1 MKTDKEISESYIES
15 AERHLIENDVYS
27 IEKAVVHYKRAI
39 LFDPKNI
46 ALRKR
51 LNEVFYE
58 VSRKNKLIENEDIE
72 KNLIIK
78 SFLASCKNGN
88 LSYLKSLFSKDF
100 SCQYNYFGETLDSLI
115 SNFIK
120 EIKFKKTKCE
130 IGYFFIANRFNTCLI
145 INEYILRFNIKEN
158 KINFISSQK
167 FEGADI
173 SNLIIWV
180 NN

>member
-1 MKTDKEISESYIES
+1 MKTDKEISEYYIES
-15 AERHLIENDVYS
+15 AERHLIENDIYS

-39 LFDPKNI
+39 LFDPKNLE
-46 ALRKR
+46 LRKR

-58 VSRKNKLIENEDIE
+58 VCKKNKRIENDDIE
-72 KNLIIK
+72 KTLIIK
-78 SFLASCKNGN
+78 SFLDSCKNGN
-88 LSYLKSLFSKDF
+88 LSYVKSLFSKDF
-100 SCQYNYFGETLDSLI
+100 NCENNYFGETINSFIL
-115 SNFIK
+115 NFIK
-120 EIKFKKTKCE
+120 ELKYKKTKCE

-158 KINFISSQK
+158 KINFITSQK

>member
-1 MKTDKEISESYIES
+1 MKTDKEISKSYIES

-39 LFDPKNI
+39 LFDPKNV

-58 VSRKNKLIENEDIE
+58 VSQRNKLIENEDIE

-78 SFLASCKNGN
+78 SFLDSCKNGN
-88 LSYLKSLFSKDF
+88 LYCAKSLFSKDF
-100 SCQYNYFGETLDSLI
+100 SCEYNYFGETLDSFI
-115 SNFIK
+115 SNLTK
-120 EIKFKKTKCE
+120 EIKLKKTKCE

-145 INEYILRFNIKEN
+145 INEYILRFNIKDN

>member
-27 IEKAVVHYKRAI
+27 IEKAVVYYKRAI

-46 ALRKR
+46 ELRKS

-58 VSRKNKLIENEDIE
+58 VNKKNKLIENEDIE

-78 SFLASCKNGN
+78 KFLSLCKSEN
-88 LSYLKSLFSKDF
+88 LTYVKSLFSKDF
-100 SCQYNYFGETLDSLI
+100 NSEYNYFGETLDSFI

-120 EIKFKKTKCE
+120 EIKLKKTKCE

-145 INEYILRFNIKEN
+145 INEYVLRFNIKEN

-167 FEGADI
+167 LEGADI
-173 SNLIIWV
+173 SNLILWV

>member
-58 VSRKNKLIENEDIE
+58 VSRRNKLIENEDIE

-78 SFLASCKNGN
+78 SFLDSCKKGN

-100 SCQYNYFGETLDSLI
+100 NCEFNYFGETLDSFI
-115 SNFIK
+115 SNFTK
-120 EIKFKKTKCE
+120 EIKLKKTKCK

-145 INEYILRFNIKEN
+145 INEYILRFNIKDN
-158 KINFISSQK
+158 KINFVNSQK

>member
-1 MKTDKEISESYIES
+1 MKTDKEISEYYIES
-15 AERHLIENDVYS
+15 AERHLIENDIYS

-39 LFDPKNI
+39 LFDPKNLE
-46 ALRKR
+46 LRKR

-58 VSRKNKLIENEDIE
+58 VSRRNKLIENEDIE
-72 KNLIIK
+72 KSLIIK
-78 SFLASCKNGN
+78 SFLDSCKNGN
-88 LSYLKSLFSKDF
+88 LSHVKSLFSKDF
-100 SCQYNYFGETLDSLI
+100 SCEYNYFGETLDSFIL
-115 SNFIK
+115 NFLK
-120 EIKFKKTKCE
+120 ELKHKKTKCE

-145 INEYILRFNIKEN
+145 INKYILRFNIKEN
-158 KINFISSQK
+158 KINFITSQK

>member
-58 VSRKNKLIENEDIE
+58 VSRRNKLIENEDIE
-72 KNLIIK
+72 KSLIIK
-78 SFLASCKNGN
+78 SFLDSCNKGN

-100 SCQYNYFGETLDSLI
+100 NCEYNYFGETLDSFIL
-115 SNFIK
+115 NFIK
-120 EIKFKKTKCE
+120 ELKHKKTKCK
-130 IGYFFIANRFNTCLI
+130 IGYFLIANRFNSCLLM
-145 INEYILRFNIKEN
+145 NEYILRFNIKEN